1 MIAPGGATSSVEGPR
16 RIPSA
21 RLVGSRIRHYLPAF
35 VVLVV
40 VILAWEIL
48 TAGQGR
54 RVVPPPSRIA
64 GALVD
69 HRQQLLQAAAA
80 TYYEALGGLLI
91 GTVAG
96 VLVAFAA
103 ARWAVA
109 RDVLLPVAIGASAVP
124 LVAAAPIMVGWFGL
138 LNPLSMM
145 MMAALICFFPIM
157 INVTRGLVQVHPASL
172 ELMRSYAATPTEI
185 LRKVRVPN
193 MLPFFFTAL
202 KVSTTL
208 AFIGAIVGEYFGGAS
223 RVLGKVVMTGLSN
236 GSFDLAWAG
245 ILIGACGAV
254 IAYIVVSLVERIVI
268 PWYAALRAGEI

>member
-1 MIAPGGATSSVEGPR
+1 MTATAPAAT
-16 RIPSA
+16 PSA
-21 RLVGSRIRHYLPAF
+21 RRLPSASLVASRLRHYLPALVVLI

-40 VILAWEIL
+40 WEVW
-48 TAGQGR
+48 TGGEGR
-54 RVVPPPSRIA
+54 RVIPPPSRI
-64 GALVD
+64 GGSFID
-69 HRQQLLQAAAA
+69 DRDLLFAAAAA
-80 TYYEALGGLLI
+80 TYYEAIGGLII

-103 ARWAVA
+103 ARWTIA
-109 RDVLLPVAIGASAVP
+109 RDVLLPVAIGASAIP
-124 LVAAAPIMVGWFGL
+124 LVAAAPIMIGWFGI

-145 MMAALICFFPIM
+145 MMAALISFFPIM
-157 INVTRGLVQVHPASL
+157 INVTRGLVQVHPSAL
-172 ELMRSYAATPTEI
+172 ELMRSYATTPSQV

-223 RVLGKVVMTGLSN
+223 KVIGKVVMTGIAN

-245 ILIGACGAV
+245 IIIGACGAIVAYLLVSV
-254 IAYIVVSLVERIVI
+254 IERLVI
-268 PWYAALRAGEI
+268 PWYAALRSGEI

>member
-1 MIAPGGATSSVEGPR
+1 VTTTASVATGGSR
-16 RIPSA
+16 RLPTAS
-21 RLVGSRIRHYLPAF
+21 LVLTRIRHYLPAL
-35 VVLVV
+35 VVLLVV
-40 VILAWEIL
+40 LAVWEL
-48 TAGQGR
+48 WTSGEGR
-54 RVVPPPSRIA
+54 RVIPPPSRIA
-64 GALVD
+64 ASFVDDRDLLMVAAL
-69 HRQQLLQAAAA
+69 A
-80 TYYEALGGLLI
+80 TYYEAIGGLVI

-103 ARWAVA
+103 ARWTIA
-109 RDVLLPVAIGASAVP
+109 RDVLLPVAIGASAIP
-124 LVAAAPIMVGWFGL
+124 LVAAAPIMIGWFGL

-145 MMAALICFFPIM
+145 MMAALISFFPIM
-157 INVTRGLVQVHPASL
+157 INVTRGLVQVHPSVL
-172 ELMRSYAATPTEI
+172 ELMRSYATTPSQV

-223 RVLGKVVMTGLSN
+223 KVIGKVVMTGLNN

-245 ILIGACGAV
+245 IFIGACGAIV
-254 IAYIVVSLVERIVI
+254 ACLVVSLVERLVI

>member
-1 MIAPGGATSSVEGPR
+1 VTATAGATAPAAR
-16 RIPSA
+16 RLPSA
-21 RLVGSRIRHYLPAF
+21 ALVASRLRHYLPALVVLI

-40 VILAWEIL
+40 WEVW
-48 TAGQGR
+48 TGGEGR
-54 RVVPPPSRIA
+54 RVIPPPSRIA
-64 GALVD
+64 AALVD
-69 HRQQLLQAAAA
+69 DRDLLFAAASA
-80 TYYEALGGLLI
+80 TYYEAIGGLII

-103 ARWAVA
+103 ARWTIA
-109 RDVLLPVAIGASAVP
+109 RDILLPVAIGASAIP
-124 LVAAAPIMVGWFGL
+124 LVAAAPIMIGWFGL

-145 MMAALICFFPIM
+145 MMAALISFFPIM
-157 INVTRGLVQVHPASL
+157 INCTRGLVQVHPSAL
-172 ELMRSYAATPTEI
+172 ELMRSYATTPSQV

-223 RVLGKVVMTGLSN
+223 KVIGKVVMTGIAN

-245 ILIGACGAV
+245 IIIGATGAIV
-254 IAYIVVSLVERIVI
+254 AYLLVSVVERLVI

>member
-1 MIAPGGATSSVEGPR
+1 MTAVADVTT
-16 RIPSA
+16 PSA
-21 RLVGSRIRHYLPAF
+21 RRLPSIALVLSRLRHYLPALVVLI

-40 VILAWEIL
+40 WEVW
-48 TAGQGR
+48 TGGVGR
-54 RVVPPPSRIA
+54 RVIPPPSRIA
-64 GALVD
+64 AAFVD
-69 HRQQLLQAAAA
+69 QRDLLFTAAAA
-80 TYYEALGGLLI
+80 TYYEAIGGLVI

-103 ARWAVA
+103 ARWTIA
-109 RDVLLPVAIGASAVP
+109 RDVLLPVAIGASAIP
-124 LVAAAPIMVGWFGL
+124 LVAAAPIMIGWFGL

-145 MMAALICFFPIM
+145 MMAALISFFPIM
-157 INVTRGLVQVHPASL
+157 INVTRGLVQVHPSAI
-172 ELMRSYAATPTEI
+172 ELMRSYATTPGTI

-223 RVLGKVVMTGLSN
+223 KVIGKVVMTGIAN
-236 GSFDLAWAG
+236 GSFDVAWAG
-245 ILIGACGAV
+245 IIIGAFGAIV
-254 IAYIVVSLVERIVI
+254 AYLLVSVAERLVI